1 MFYTDFIEGR
11 KIIRSDLLFGVEHFF
26 TTRELCLFSKEA
38 DMTDNRR
45 VVEEFL
51 GQKMATNQ
59 PVHGINI
66 EKVVSGKFFY
76 ADTDGLLLR
85 KGYAAYM
92 NFGDCVPVI
101 LYCGDGGIIAHA
113 GWRGTVQKMAQTAV
127 KRMTTEFGVNANEI
141 KAVIGPAI
149 CLDCF
154 QVGKDVYDGL
164 YGSVTD
170 HTEGFRERYGEYY
183 AGLKDINKQQLIEA
197 GVEQIDVCPYCTA
210 CGEKLF
216 FSYRHENKTG
226 YRHSA
231 VLKL

>member
-85 KGYAAYM
+85 KGCAAYM

-113 GWRGTVQKMAQTAV
+113 GWRGTVQKMAQAAV
-127 KRMTTEFGVNANEI
+127 KRMTTEFGVNVNEI

-154 QVGKDVYDGL
+154 QVGKDVYDRL
-164 YGSVTD
+164 
-170 HTEGFRERYGEYY
+170 
-183 AGLKDINKQQLIEA
+183 AA
-197 GVEQIDVCPYCTA
+197 
-210 CGEKLF
+210 
-216 FSYRHENKTG
+216 
-226 YRHSA
+226 
-231 VLKL
+231 

>member
-11 KIIRSDLLFGVEHFF
+11 KIIRSDLLSGVEHFF

-59 PVHGINI
+59 PVHGMNI

-154 QVGKDVYDGL
+154 QVGEDVYISMINKAEKSYRRIPGAL
-164 YGSVTD
+164 RGILC
-170 HTEGFRERYGEYY
+170 RAERY
-183 AGLKDINKQQLIEA
+183 KQT
-197 GVEQIDVCPYCTA
+197 TA
-210 CGEKLF
+210 D
-216 FSYRHENKTG
+216 
-226 YRHSA
+226 
-231 VLKL
+231 

>member
-11 KIIRSDLLFGVEHFF
+11 KIIRSDLLSGVEHFF

-59 PVHGINI
+59 PVHGMNI
-66 EKVVSGKFFY
+66 EKVVSGKFFLCRY
-76 ADTDGLLLR
+76 GRAAIKERMCSLYEFRRLRAGNLVLRRRSNYSSCRMARHGAKDGS
-85 KGYAAYM
+85 
-92 NFGDCVPVI
+92 DC
-101 LYCGDGGIIAHA
+101 
-113 GWRGTVQKMAQTAV
+113 RE
-127 KRMTTEFGVNANEI
+127 RMTTEFGVDANEI

-154 QVGKDVYDGL
+154 QVGEDVYDGL

-183 AGLKDINKQQLIEA
+183 AGLKDINRQQLIEA

-210 CGEKLF
+210 CGENCF
-216 FSYRHENKTG
+216 FLTG
-226 YRHSA
+226 MKIKPDTGTARF
-231 VLKL
+231 

>member
-85 KGYAAYM
+85 KG
-92 NFGDCVPVI
+92 DCVPVI

-113 GWRGTVQKMAQTAV
+113 GWRGTVQKMAQAAV
-127 KRMTTEFGVNANEI
+127 KRMTTEFGVNVNEI

-183 AGLKDINKQQLIEA
+183 AGLKDINRQQLIEA

-226 YRHSA
+226 YRHST

>member
-1 MFYTDFIEGR
+1 M
-11 KIIRSDLLFGVEHFF
+11 
-26 TTRELCLFSKEA
+26 
-38 DMTDNRR
+38 
-45 VVEEFL
+45 
-51 GQKMATNQ
+51 
-59 PVHGINI
+59 
-66 EKVVSGKFFY
+66 
-76 ADTDGLLLR
+76 
-85 KGYAAYM
+85 
-92 NFGDCVPVI
+92 
-101 LYCGDGGIIAHA
+101 
-113 GWRGTVQKMAQTAV
+113 QKMAQTAV

-154 QVGKDVYDGL
+154 QVGEDVYDGL

>member
-1 MFYTDFIEGR
+1 
-11 KIIRSDLLFGVEHFF
+11 
-26 TTRELCLFSKEA
+26 
-38 DMTDNRR
+38 
-45 VVEEFL
+45 
-51 GQKMATNQ
+51 
-59 PVHGINI
+59 
-66 EKVVSGKFFY
+66 
-76 ADTDGLLLR
+76 
-85 KGYAAYM
+85 M

-170 HTEGFRERYGEYY
+170 HTEGFRS
-183 AGLKDINKQQLIEA
+183 
-197 GVEQIDVCPYCTA
+197 V
-210 CGEKLF
+210 
-216 FSYRHENKTG
+216 TG
-226 YRHSA
+226 NIMPG
-231 VLKL
+231 